1 MKNAWKRPKKAETQC
16 KSGCQEPR
24 CLVPRPV
31 TWSHRDAA
39 ALPTVFTTVHLAFK
53 ELAKLQAGQHVLV
66 HAAAGGVG
74 LTAVQYALAIGAVVY
89 ATAGSREKPEYLK
102 DLGVLKARHLSVDIV
117 GL

>member
-1 MKNAWKRPKKAETQC
+1 MAQKGRKTAETQC

-31 TWSHRDAA
+31 TWSHRDAC

-53 ELAKLQAGQHVLV
+53 ELAKLQQGQHVLV

-74 LTAVQYALAIGAVVY
+74 LTAVQYALQMGAVVY
-89 ATAGSREKPEYLK
+89 ATAGSREKQVYLR
-102 DLGVLKARHLSVDIV
+102 DLGVLKARHRKQWT
-117 GL
+117 